1 MPSQL
6 SYPEAESVVAGYAD
20 VEIRRRIDSCP
31 KLASLQSINRA
42 LASLV
47 QSEQSLTSQIAEII
61 RRDPSLSSR
70 ILRMVNSVYFG
81 LSAQISDI
89 EDAVFF
95 LGLRQLRELSLAT
108 PVIEDLEKLQSSAFP
123 PEQWKGLW
131 SHSIGTAILTREILA
146 SAPITVDDE
155 IDYLVGLLHNLGKI
169 VMAYAF
175 PKELAVIMQTP
186 VRNPGEVCTLERKLV
201 GWDHAHIG
209 AYFLEK
215 HNLAEEIVFAVRY
228 HHHPE
233 SAPRHHYFA
242 AAVQVADCLVRHIGI
257 AGAFE
262 KVEDIPEDY
271 WTRLPGWKILFD
283 DDRPD
288 AKIARA
294 SLAKTVRSLPE
305 ILSGLL

>member
-1 MPSQL
+1 LLYSET
-6 SYPEAESVVAGYAD
+6 EAAGLPYSDA
-20 VEIRRRIDSCP
+20 EIQRRIDSCP

-47 QSEQSLTSQIAEII
+47 NSDQSLTSQIAEII

-123 PEQWKGLW
+123 PEQWKALW
-131 SHSIGTAILTREILA
+131 SHSIGTAIITREILA

-175 PKELAVIMQTP
+175 PKELAAIAHTH
-186 VRNPGEVCTLERKLV
+186 VRNPNEVCALERKLI
-201 GWDHAHIG
+201 GWDHAQIG
-209 AYFLEK
+209 AYFLE
-215 HNLAEEIVFAVRY
+215 HHHLAEEIVVAVRY
-228 HHHPE
+228 HHEPE
-233 SAPRHHYFA
+233 NAPRHQYFA

-257 AGAFE
+257 PSSFE
-262 KVEDIPEDY
+262 TVDAIAEDY